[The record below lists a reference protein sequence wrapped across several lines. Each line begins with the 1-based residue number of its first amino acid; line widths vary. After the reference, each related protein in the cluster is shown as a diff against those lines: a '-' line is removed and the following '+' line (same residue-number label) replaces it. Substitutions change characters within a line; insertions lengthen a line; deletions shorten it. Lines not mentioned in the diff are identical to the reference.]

1 MKVSTYAIEEE
12 EKIEGTITFKL
23 RRNSQPIVTYTS
35 IMTNFIADLALNI
48 TSSKITSYS
57 SSKTTS
63 TKASTSRTI
72 SSTKIRVEKLRGI
85 ISIWIWRK
93 IRILIK
99 VKTRLRLKLTKTESS
114 PNWQKQNLHLML
126 SWTFHYVLL
135 EWLIEQLIT
144 WATIKLNSSGKASR
158 TTSIGSRWG
167 TRSPIDIRDFKIVRM
182 QAMKSAIEC
191 ETL

>member
-85 ISIWIWRK
+85 ISIWI
-93 IRILIK
+93 
-99 VKTRLRLKLTKTESS
+99 
-114 PNWQKQNLHLML
+114 
-126 SWTFHYVLL
+126 
-135 EWLIEQLIT
+135 
-144 WATIKLNSSGKASR
+144 
-158 TTSIGSRWG
+158 
-167 TRSPIDIRDFKIVRM
+167 
-182 QAMKSAIEC
+182 
-191 ETL
+191 

>member
-1 MKVSTYAIEEE
+1 
-12 EKIEGTITFKL
+12 
-23 RRNSQPIVTYTS
+23 
-35 IMTNFIADLALNI
+35 MTNFIADLALNI

-158 TTSIGSRWG
+158 TTSIRSRWG
-167 TRSPIDIRDFKIVRM
+167 TRSPIDIRDLEIVRM